1 MAEGGNQSINV
12 IKTESKYTK
21 EADYINSVDALIDKL
36 ELALNND
43 MELKPY
49 KMKELIND
57 VKTKKKIM
65 FDK

>member
-12 IKTESKYTK
+12 VKSDSKYSK
-21 EADYINSVDALIDKL
+21 EADYINSVDILIEKL
-36 ELALNND
+36 EMAMTND

-49 KMKELIND
+49 KLKELIND

>member
-1 MAEGGNQSINV
+1 MAEGGIQSINV
-12 IKTESKYTK
+12 VKSDSKYTK
-21 EADYINSVDALIDKL
+21 EADYINSVDTLIEKL
-36 ELALNND
+36 EMAMTND

-49 KMKELIND
+49 KLKELLND

>member
-12 IKTESKYTK
+12 VKSDSKYTK
-21 EADYINSVDALIDKL
+21 EADYINSVDTLKKKL
-36 ELALNND
+36 ENDMTND

-49 KMKELIND
+49 KLKELLND

>member
-12 IKTESKYTK
+12 SKSDSKYSK
-21 EADYINSVDALIDKL
+21 EADYINSVDILIEKL
-36 ELALNND
+36 EMAMTND

-49 KMKELIND
+49 KLKELIND